1 MQLPNQV
8 RDFISNIKD
17 VKFFC
22 AEGTLPEGCKLYA
35 TRDAARDAALNAAR
49 DAALNATR
57 DAAWYAALNA
67 ARDATRDAA
76 RYAALNA
83 ALDVARDVA
92 LEAALDAARNA
103 ALLSVCLLVK
113 DSIAPDHLANAA
125 ARWRAWE
132 AGYSVYCD
140 VDGVL
145 YCYKRP

>member
-1 MQLPNQV
+1 MKLPKQAQG
-8 RDFISNIKD
+8 FIDNIKN

-35 TRDAARDAALNAAR
+35 TRY
-49 DAALNATR
+49 
-57 DAAWYAALNA
+57 AAWYAALNA

-145 YCYKRP
+145 YCYRKP